1 MAAAKK
7 KKAKKKASARGPLVA
22 AGGVV
27 LRGAGKPLIAVVR
40 MRRQKSWVLPK
51 GKLRKN
57 ESILD
62 AAKREAIEETGRDVT
77 VHEYLGQIGYVSG
90 GRPKVVKFW
99 RMEAQGKPKALMD
112 DVERVVWLPLDKAI
126 SKLTRPREKE
136 FLRKV
141 GPDVLPPA
149 PQAEPQGNMRHKTRK
164 SWLGAVL
171 NRLGWK

>member
-1 MAAAKK
+1 MATAKK
-7 KKAKKKASARGPLVA
+7 KKKKAAARGPLVA

-27 LRGAGKPLIAVVR
+27 LRGAGKPLIAVVQ

-57 ESILD
+57 ESILE

-126 SKLTRPREKE
+126 SKLSRPREKD

-141 GPDVLPPA
+141 GPNVLPP
-149 PQAEPQGNMRHKTRK
+149 EPQGEARRKPQYKTQK
-164 SWLGAVL
+164 SWLAALL